1 MSEENKKVE
10 LNDDELSKVTGG
22 VTQNEDGTYNILKEE
37 FFSYGTI
44 YYRVLYDNYNVGLD
58 EQIWVEYFSENPA
71 NNGMIMD
78 NSLTKE
84 TVGML
89 LYYCGY
95 ISKYSYGNN

>member
-1 MSEENKKVE
+1 MNKINE

-22 VTQNEDGTYNILKEE
+22 FTQNEDGTYNILKEE
-37 FFSYGTI
+37 YFSYGTEH
-44 YYRVLYDNYNVGLD
+44 YRVLYDNYNVGLD
-58 EQIWVEYFSENPA
+58 EQIWVEYFSEDP
-71 NNGMIMD
+71 NGMLMD
-78 NSLTKE
+78 NYLTTE